1 MSTFPL
7 PLAPFEH
14 FMLAD
19 DCPDY
24 PMSFFVHLK
33 FHGRFERP
41 QLNAA
46 LKTALARHPLL
57 NSWIRGT
64 AQDATSRITWIE
76 ADSPPPTIDWND
88 ADVPI
93 RFAAGRWIDLRSETG
108 IRLWLRETEIT
119 TTLVLQIHHCC
130 CDGIGASSLST
141 LC

>member
-7 PLAPFEH
+7 PFAPFEH
-14 FMLAD
+14 YMLAD

-46 LKTALARHPLL
+46 LQTALARHPLL

-93 RFAAGRWIDLRSETG
+93 RFAVGRWIDLRSETG
-108 IRLWLRETEIT
+108 LRLWLRETENT
-119 TTLVLQIHHCC
+119 TTLVLQFHHCC
-130 CDGIGASSLST
+130 CDGIGAS
-141 LC
+141 